1 MNNEELREHQIKR
14 LSKYR
19 QAFRDIFGREIT
31 EYYTPAPALFVFDT
45 FRFFADLHIP
55 PKANKRDFIRR
66 KYGPEALDLIDE
78 LI

>member
-1 MNNEELREHQIKR
+1 MDTEKLREHQTKR

-19 QAFRDIFGREIT
+19 QPFRDIFGREIS
-31 EYYTPAPALFVFDT
+31 EYYTPAPELFVFDT
-45 FRFFADLHIP
+45 FRFFADLRIP
-55 PKANKRDFIRR
+55 LETDKRDFIRR